1 MTSRFHHSKFV
12 KTGLVFAVCTW
23 GKAEERQGSVKSMT
37 RPACQKPRPCLPST
51 LTEWVMPRTE
61 LAERQEAV
69 TPADSFLDWS
79 VACAIL
85 TCTTAFTQSLRLLA
99 NQETKVRGCI
109 IWFDAD
115 WHKMV
120 PAAAQWWNKMELLVF
135 CKLRVRSIWST
146 TKETFPCSSYIVSH
160 NHKTCYAIMR
170 FYFIITWGFFVIM
183 IWYLHDYKNWL
194 NRSFSKKAPL

>member
-1 MTSRFHHSKFV
+1 MGLPCFLQIPRNQLEATFWLMPPPHGEWGSVWFYSSLELTAGERRADTLKVMTSRFHHSKFV

-85 TCTTAFTQSLRLLA
+85 TRTTAFTQSLRLLA

-109 IWFDAD
+109 IRFDAD
-115 WHKMV
+115 WHRWSWL
-120 PAAAQWWNKMELLVF
+120 QLSGGTTRWNF
-135 CKLRVRSIWST
+135 
-146 TKETFPCSSYIVSH
+146 
-160 NHKTCYAIMR
+160 
-170 FYFIITWGFFVIM
+170 
-183 IWYLHDYKNWL
+183 
-194 NRSFSKKAPL
+194 